1 MFFLVW
7 KSDHRKAFSD
17 LEDCKNHFFQVRD
30 PWIPPSGRAKTHRA
44 SPTQT
49 VSSSY
54 ISTES
59 AAVLSVMIHG
69 ADTENEEE
77 TER

>member
-1 MFFLVW
+1 MFFRFL
-7 KSDHRKAFSD
+7 KSDHGKAFCE
-17 LEDCKNHFFQVRD
+17 LEDSKNHFFQVRG
-30 PWIPPSGRAKTHRA
+30 PWIPASSRAKTHRA
-44 SPTQT
+44 SPRQME
-49 VSSSY
+49 SSSY

-59 AAVLSVMIHG
+59 GAVSSVMIHG

>member
-1 MFFLVW
+1 MFFRFL
-7 KSDHRKAFSD
+7 KSDHRKAFCE
-17 LEDCKNHFFQVRD
+17 LEDCKSHFFQVRG
-30 PWIPPSGRAKTHRA
+30 PWIPASSRAKTHRA
-44 SPTQT
+44 SPRQT

-54 ISTES
+54 IPTES
-59 AAVLSVMIHG
+59 AAVSSVRIHG